1 MAMNL
6 DLYKTTTM
14 LQAIEKTMPLRKFF
28 TKTFFPRVDTFVT
41 ENVFFDYKK
50 GKRPMAPFVAPR
62 VGGIT
67 VSRDG
72 YQTKEYKAPK
82 IAPQRI
88 LTVDDLMTRGM
99 GENVFSQR
107 TPAQRQ
113 AEMLAK
119 DISELEDMSARRIEW
134 MARELFLG
142 RPIVVKGFIDKLDSE
157 FVEDEINFGF
167 DNKVTLAGANKWND
181 AGSSGKKYENLENWR
196 LGVIQKSGIAP
207 TMVIFGKNAWN
218 EFRKDTEIK
227 ELVNQQNATLALM
240 NPSVVD
246 VALTYCGKLPGLG
259 LELYTY
265 NDWFIDDSGVMQPF
279 IPDDHV
285 VLCRPN
291 LGGFSYGAV
300 TQMEADGQFHT
311 YEGTRIPKSW
321 ADQNND
327 ARMIRLSTRPIPIPD
342 DVDGWFVAQVL

>member
-1 MAMNL
+1 MPMNL

-28 TKTFFPRVDTFVT
+28 TRTFFPGVNTFVT
-41 ENVFFDYKK
+41 ENVIFDYKK

-67 VSRDG
+67 VARDG

-119 DISELEDMSARRIEW
+119 DLSELEDMNARRIEW
-134 MARELFLG
+134 MARELLLG
-142 RPIVVKGFIDKLDSE
+142 RPIVVKGYIDKLDSQY
-157 FVEDEINFGF
+157 VEDEINFGF
-167 DNKVTLAGANKWND
+167 DNKLILAGANKWSD
-181 AGSSGKKYENLENWR
+181 EGSASKKYGNLRDWR
-196 LGVIQKSGIAP
+196 LDVIRKSGIAP
-207 TMVIFGKNAWN
+207 TMAIFGQSAWDA
-218 EFRKDTEIK
+218 FRKDPEIDNMLK
-227 ELVNQQNATLALM
+227 QQNATLALM
-240 NPSVVD
+240 NPSVID
-246 VALTYCGKLPGLG
+246 EALTFCGRLPGLG

-265 NDWFIDDSGVMQPF
+265 DDWFIDDNGTEQSY
-279 IPDDHV
+279 IPADHV
-285 VLCRPN
+285 ILCRPN
-291 LGGFSYGAV
+291 LGSFSFGAV

-321 ADQNND
+321 ADQNSD
-327 ARMIRLSTRPIPIPD
+327 TRMIRLSTRPIPIPD